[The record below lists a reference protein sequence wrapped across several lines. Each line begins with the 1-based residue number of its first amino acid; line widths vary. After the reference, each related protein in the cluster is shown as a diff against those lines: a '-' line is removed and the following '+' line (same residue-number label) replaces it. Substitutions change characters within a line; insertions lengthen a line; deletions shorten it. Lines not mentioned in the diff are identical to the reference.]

1 MNSPD
6 LELKQLCCE
15 RDERVLFRHFDMR
28 LFPGDIVQIG
38 GPNGC
43 GKTTLLRIL
52 TTVSQDY
59 RGEIFWRGAPLSR
72 NRLDYLNHLIY
83 LSHLPSVKK
92 ALSPRDNL
100 RWFSGMSS
108 GHRQLPLEEALA
120 CVGLFGYED
129 VPCYTLSAGQ
139 LRRVAL
145 ARLYLTPAR
154 IWILDEP
161 FTAIDKQG
169 VARLEQLLAEHAAGG
184 GAVILTTHQPLA
196 LARVRYINLEDFQPE
211 GWELDAEAEVAG

>member
-1 MNSPD
+1 MTEPL
-6 LELKQLCCE
+6 LEIKHLSCE
-15 RDERVLFRHFDMR
+15 RDERVLFDGLNLRVC
-28 LFPGDIVQIG
+28 PGDIVQVE

-52 TTVSQDY
+52 TTVSNEY
-59 RGEIFWRGAPLSR
+59 SGELLWRGNPLQSE
-72 NRLDYLNHLIY
+72 RLDYLNHLIY

-100 RWFSGMSS
+100 RWYSGMSC
-108 GHRQLPLEEALA
+108 GHLQMPVVDALA
-120 CVGLFGYED
+120 EVGLAGYED

-145 ARLYLTPAR
+145 ARLYLTPAQV
-154 IWILDEP
+154 WILDEP

-169 VARLEQLLAEHAAGG
+169 VAALEQLLMEHANGG
-184 GAVILTTHQPLA
+184 GAVVLTTHQA
-196 LARVRYINLEDFQPE
+196 LGLDCVKHVNLIDYRNKGAE
-211 GWELDAEAEVAG
+211 GVAA